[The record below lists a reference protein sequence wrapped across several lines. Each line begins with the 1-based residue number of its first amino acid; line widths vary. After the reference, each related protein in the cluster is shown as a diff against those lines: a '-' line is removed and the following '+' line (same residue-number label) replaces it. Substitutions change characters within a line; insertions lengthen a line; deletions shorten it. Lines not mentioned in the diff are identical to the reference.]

1 MVVAVS
7 LSVEDDLLPFR
18 VDLCDFTQ
26 EKLHIVL
33 IANEFSKRVR
43 NIATGNPS
51 CGDLIQQRLEQ
62 VEVAFIDQS
71 DSHICGCECL
81 AGMDPGKPTT
91 DDDDVRGVP
100 EFF

>member
-18 VDLCDFTQ
+18 VDLCDLTQ
-26 EKLHIVL
+26 ENLHIVL
-33 IANEFSKRVR
+33 IANEFSKRGR
-43 NIATGNPS
+43 HISTGNQS

-62 VEVAFIDQS
+62 VEVAFFDQS
-71 DSHICGCECL
+71 DSHIRGCECL
-81 AGMDPGKPTT
+81 AVIDPGEPTT

-100 EFF
+100 ELF